1 VEFGEAN
8 QHRTNNVTKRRAIG
22 TIKRDREAHKFVIRQ
37 YESTG
42 YDFDDGNCRGE
53 N

>member
-1 VEFGEAN
+1 LGSEPAN
-8 QHRTNNVTKRRAIG
+8 DTNDAAKRIVVG
-22 TIKRDREAHKFVIRQ
+22 TIKRDSSTCKFVIRQ